1 MAEPEKR
8 LRAKGL
14 DRAFDVIELLHQAR
28 SPKRPAE
35 IAATLRAPKSTIYE
49 IVGDLVARGLLE
61 ATDDEGRVFLGRRL
75 FFWGQAYIDCFD
87 IAQKAARK
95 LREVT
100 GATKETTQFC
110 MLEGNRYTV
119 LLMQEGARPF
129 RISADV
135 GVRTPIPWTAS
146 GRLLVGHLDD
156 REILDFI
163 PEEDFRL
170 PDGQR
175 IDRDVFLAEVRL
187 AREQD
192 FFSFDSIIDTFTH
205 CFAAPIRDR
214 QGTCTATLCIV
225 APKDDAA
232 DSYATYRDLLQA
244 ASRDLSGGLF

>member
-1 MAEPEKR
+1 MTQPPKR

-14 DRAFDVIELLHQAR
+14 DRAFDVIELLHEAR
-28 SPKRPAE
+28 GPKRPAE
-35 IAATLRAPKSTIYE
+35 IATALGAPKSTIYE

-75 FFWGQAYIDCFD
+75 FFWGQAYIDSFD
-87 IAQKAARK
+87 IAQKAGRK

-110 MLEGNRYTV
+110 MLDGNKYTV
-119 LLMQEGARPF
+119 LMMQEGARPF

-146 GRLLVGHLDD
+146 GRLLVGHLGDA
-156 REILDFI
+156 EILDFI
-163 PEEDFRL
+163 PEGDFRL
-170 PDGQR
+170 PDGQS
-175 IDRDVFLAEVRL
+175 IDRGAFLAEVAL

-192 FFSFDSIIDTFTH
+192 FFSFDSIVDNFTH
-205 CFAAPIRDR
+205 CFAAPIRNEDR
-214 QGTCTATLCIV
+214 VCTATLCIV
-225 APKDDAA
+225 APKDDAT
-232 DSYATYRDLLQA
+232 DRYATYRDLLQA